1 MSRKGA
7 RQPFR
12 RPRIHLLRIRKM
24 RPGHCRATDTAG
36 DDCAA
41 CIQTLRRSSTQ
52 TRVEPGVV
60 QTPPF
65 SHINRALWLL
75 FMGIWSQVGSIL
87 DGFRSCL
94 PCTGDQGFPASPK
107 RSLLKQSSSVGY
119 LCRSLPF
126 YVQKPPIE
134 AVVFGWG
141 VNEDGQLV
149 STCLDIISKHATSCL
164 AVWLAFCS
172 QSTEIIQSTG
182 LMMVSKT
189 VSGKRLMAWAI
200 WL

>member
-1 MSRKGA
+1 MSRTGA

-12 RPRIHLLRIRKM
+12 RPQIHLLTTRKM

-41 CIQTLRRSSTQ
+41 YIQTSRRSSTQ
-52 TRVEPGVV
+52 SRVDPGNLH
-60 QTPPF
+60 TPPS
-65 SHINRALWLL
+65 SHINRDSWLL
-75 FMGIWSQVGSIL
+75 LMVIQQGNYVGRLLQLSAMHR
-87 DGFRSCL
+87 RS
-94 PCTGDQGFPASPK
+94 GVPASPK

-149 STCLDIISKHATSCL
+149 STCPLIIVIHAALRL
-164 AVWLAFCS
+164 AAWLASCNTS
-172 QSTEIIQSTG
+172 RACDQRASLVMTWRPGQVKG
-182 LMMVSKT
+182 
-189 VSGKRLMAWAI
+189 
-200 WL
+200 